1 MKTFPVLYTGKK
13 KGRGVMGTLRRLG
26 RSLSRDRE
34 GAAAQH
40 QEQEFGSSSD
50 IAPPTQGRDSPKIC
64 NFFIERSHQLW
75 FKVKIKYIVY
85 ARSWESSLTQRVL
98 NDL

>member
-34 GAAAQH
+34 GATAPAAAPH
-40 QEQEFGSSSD
+40 QEQEFDSSSD
-50 IAPPTQGRDSPKIC
+50 IAPPTQGGDSPKIC
-64 NFFIERSHQLW
+64 
-75 FKVKIKYIVY
+75 
-85 ARSWESSLTQRVL
+85 
-98 NDL
+98 

>member
-34 GAAAQH
+34 GTAAPPAPH

-50 IAPPTQGRDSPKIC
+50 IAPPTQGGDSPKIC
-64 NFFIERSHQLW
+64 IFF
-75 FKVKIKYIVY
+75 
-85 ARSWESSLTQRVL
+85 
-98 NDL
+98 